1 MILSD
6 FAFLLAN
13 IFLAAALSRT
23 SRAWLLWVSWGVYMA
38 LFAILL
44 YNGS

>member
-1 MILSD
+1 MRESD

-13 IFLAAALSRT
+13 MFLASALST
-23 SRAWLLWVSWGVYMA
+23 SRHKWLLWLLWAVYMA

>member
-1 MILSD
+1 MRESD

-13 IFLAAALSRT
+13 MFLAAALTKSRHE
-23 SRAWLLWVSWGVYMA
+23 WVLWVVWGVYMA
-38 LFAILL
+38 LFAILI

>member
-1 MILSD
+1 MTESD

-13 IFLAAALSRT
+13 IFLAAALSRS
-23 SRAWLLWVSWGVYMA
+23 SRAWLLWISWGVYMA
-38 LFAILL
+38 IFAILL

>member
-1 MILSD
+1 MTESD

-13 IFLAAALSRT
+13 IFLAQALSKTRHG
-23 SRAWLLWVSWGVYMA
+23 WLLWALYALYMA
-38 LFAILL
+38 LFAMLL

>member
-1 MILSD
+1 MTESD

-13 IFLAAALSRT
+13 IFLAAALSTSSRT
-23 SRAWLLWVSWGVYMA
+23 WLLWTSWVVYMA
-38 LFAILL
+38 LFAILV

>member
-1 MILSD
+1 MSESD
-6 FAFLLAN
+6 YAFLLAN
-13 IFLAAALSRT
+13 IFLAAALRT
-23 SRAWLLWVSWGVYMA
+23 RMGWLWVSWGVYMA